1 MLLSK
6 QEATKKIADLIA
18 EAQSLIWEAENI
30 ADEAGVSFSVN
41 FGGYGMGG
49 RYTGAAAVDEYD
61 RSEYDL
67 GEDDGFWRG
76 SSQSC

>member
-1 MLLSK
+1 MTLSK
-6 QEATKKIADLIA
+6 QEATKKIAEIIEQAQFLIN
-18 EAQSLIWEAENI
+18 EAESI
-30 ADEAGVSFSVN
+30 ADQSGVGFRVN

-49 RYTGAAAVDEYD
+49 YYTGATAVDDYD